1 MPQFVRYCH
10 KKEVLKMKKKKSGGG
25 KNKFPIIAD
34 MLGVWEEYAEDD
46 ESSDV
51 LGSYTGNP
59 QDDEL
64 YPEQDADDL

>member
-1 MPQFVRYCH
+1 MPRRYCING
-10 KKEVLKMKKKKSGGG
+10 KEVLKMKKKKSADS
-25 KNKFPIIAD
+25 KKRFPIIAD

-46 ESSDV
+46 ESADV

>member
-1 MPQFVRYCH
+1 
-10 KKEVLKMKKKKSGGG
+10 MKKKKPLNGG
-25 KNKFPIIAD
+25 KNRFPIIAD

-64 YPEQDADDL
+64 YPEQDADDLQDHGLLLFAQSEK

>member
-1 MPQFVRYCH
+1 MKR
-10 KKEVLKMKKKKSGGG
+10 KKNING
-25 KNKFPIIAD
+25 KNKNFPIIAD

-46 ESSDV
+46 ESSDT

-59 QDDEL
+59 RDDD